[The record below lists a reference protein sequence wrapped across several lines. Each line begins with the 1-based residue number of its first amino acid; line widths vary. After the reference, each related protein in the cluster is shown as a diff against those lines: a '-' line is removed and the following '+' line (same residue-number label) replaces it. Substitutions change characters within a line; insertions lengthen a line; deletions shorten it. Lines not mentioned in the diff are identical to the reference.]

1 MQPKGASL
9 DLRCFRCGYSLKA
22 IAPAAVC
29 PECGLAAEVSRAPER
44 LICEVLTDDESTR
57 VRLAFI
63 LLGDGGAFAAVT
75 IGALG
80 FFGAWGPPAIMWTA
94 AVIYVAASAWRSVMA
109 VLVAVG
115 TSGSER
121 TGRVAL
127 RSARLWLFTAWTR
140 LTVMAGLI
148 SAWLMGFTG
157 PVLAGAAAWLL
168 LGLLEMLARAL
179 WLRSVSRVLRAQDR
193 EEIRSMVRFILF
205 WLVVMATAAVL
216 LLAIGNVAFVG
227 FGFGMTVFV
236 GGVAAFAAAAFMMHA
251 TSAIRT
257 FIATAAALSP
267 RADK

>member
-1 MQPKGASL
+1 MKDVLVNS
-9 DLRCFRCGYSLKA
+9 DLHCFRCGYSLKA

-29 PECGLAAEVSRAPER
+29 PECGLAAEASRAPER
-44 LICEVLTDDESTR
+44 LICEVLKDHESTR

-63 LLGDGGAFAAVT
+63 LLSDGGAFAAVT
-75 IGALG
+75 IGAFGL
-80 FFGAWGPPAIMWTA
+80 FGAWGSPAILWTA
-94 AVIYVAASAWRSVMA
+94 AAIYVAAIALRSVMT

-140 LTVMAGLI
+140 LTVMTGLI
-148 SAWLMGFTG
+148 AAWHMGFTG

-205 WLVVMATAAVL
+205 LLVVMATAAVL
-216 LLAIGNVAFVG
+216 LPAIGNVAFVG
-227 FGFGMTVFV
+227 FGFAMTVFV